1 MKQFICSS
9 VTVCCLVV
17 SGGTAYGDGPAD
29 VVETK
34 VTHVA
39 LFKNGYGFFSC
50 EGTLPKGEQT
60 IVLDRVPRASLG
72 TMWFGTSGT
81 SSRVVDAKVVRRTVP
96 LDRPAMNF
104 EELIRSNPGAHARV
118 VASETFEGTL
128 LPVPEEFTYPD
139 VGPMFPFPTVPER
152 NYRSRP
158 GFDPARGR
166 LRPEMFTVR
175 TEEGE
180 IVAVR
185 FSDVRQLSMSGGD
198 HAEFTEQ
205 REHPYLECRLEKAA
219 RGGAIHLHYLQVG
232 ASWIPGYEI
241 ELVDDDTATVRLKG
255 TLVNDVEDLDEAQVH
270 FVVGYPNF
278 MYADVEE
285 PLSGRQSLQQFL
297 QSLTD
302 SGSREPRGRRAMM
315 AQQSMSNVAWFDM
328 ETPAMPVMPTGGEF
342 KEDLFYYPPVAAT
355 VKKGE
360 RLSFVLSESQAPYQ
374 HIYTWDVPDTIPLN
388 RQGYYER
395 RSGETPEPEPIW
407 HSLKLENKAK
417 QPWTTASAFIVQ
429 DDVPLGQDM
438 LRYTSVGSETVVRIT
453 RATDVAGRKQEFETE
468 RQHNARQFY
477 NNNYDLVTV
486 RGELKLQN
494 KRTKPVRAT
503 ITKATTGTVA
513 ETSPEAEVAVR
524 AEGLTPVNQKSTLKW
539 QIDLDPGEEQTLT
552 YIVKVYVRS

>member
-1 MKQFICSS
+1 MKQFICSL
-9 VTVCCLVV
+9 VIAGCLLV
-17 SGGTAYGDGPAD
+17 SGWTAYGDGPAD

-34 VTHVA
+34 VTNVA

-50 EGTLPKGEQT
+50 EGSLPEGEET

-81 SSRVVDAKVVRRTVP
+81 NSRVVDTKVVRRTVP

-128 LPVPEEFTYPD
+128 LPVPAEFTYPD
-139 VGPMFPFPTVPER
+139 VTPLFPTGPER
-152 NYRSRP
+152 NLRGRP
-158 GFDPARGR
+158 GSDPGRGR
-166 LRPEMFTVR
+166 LRPEMFTVL
-175 TEEGE
+175 TAQDE

-185 FSDVRQLSMSGGD
+185 FSDVRQLSLSGGSRT
-198 HAEFTEQ
+198 EFVEQ
-205 REHPYLECRLEKAA
+205 REQPYLECRLEKAA
-219 RGGAIHLHYLQVG
+219 RGGAVHLHYLQAG

-255 TLVNDVEDLDEAQVH
+255 TLVNDVEDLDDAQVH

-315 AQQSMSNVAWFDM
+315 LQQAFLNVDWFAEEM
-328 ETPAMPVMPTGGEF
+328 PAMPVMPTGGEF

-360 RLSFVLSESQAPYQ
+360 RLSFVLSESKAPYQ

-407 HSLKLENKAK
+407 HSLRLENKAK
-417 QPWTTASAFIVQ
+417 QPWTTGSAFIVQ
-429 DDVPLGQDM
+429 DGVPLGQDM
-438 LRYTSVGSETVVRIT
+438 LRYTSVGGETIVRIT
-453 RATDVAGRKQEFETE
+453 RATDVAGQKQEFEIE

-477 NNNYDLVTV
+477 DDNYDLVTV

-503 ITKATTGTVA
+503 ITKATTGTV
-513 ETSPEAEVAVR
+513 EQTSPEAEVAVR

-539 QIDLDPGEEQTLT
+539 QIDLEPGDEQTLT